1 MRKEHEKFVECIR
14 IGVEYLNDYL
24 SIKRCERNIR
34 QFVRED
40 AWTCLQD
47 MINAYWP
54 QIEVSAAFSNGTL
67 FIRRNVDLNTESDE
81 SLIIQLIYIARH
93 IPVYVLLRQG
103 NRELAKLIFKDLGGD
118 Y

>member
-1 MRKEHEKFVECIR
+1 MRKEHEKFVERMR
-14 IGVEYLNDYL
+14 IGVEYLNDCL
-24 SIKRCERNIR
+24 NIKRCECNIR

-40 AWTCLQD
+40 AWACLQD

-67 FIRRNVDLNTESDE
+67 FVRRNVDFNTESDE

-103 NRELAKLIFKDLGGD
+103 NRELAKLIFKYLDAG
-118 Y
+118 